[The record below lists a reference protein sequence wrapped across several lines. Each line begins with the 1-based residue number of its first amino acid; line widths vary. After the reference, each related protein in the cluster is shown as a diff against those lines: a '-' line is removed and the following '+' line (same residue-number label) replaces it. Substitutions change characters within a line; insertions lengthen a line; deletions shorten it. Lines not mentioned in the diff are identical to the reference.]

1 MKIGFTTQDVDV
13 RAFQLQEEC
22 GNRIFDPCIICL
34 VNHVYE
40 VEQKTHELL
49 EDKEL
54 WRETFR

>member
-13 RAFQLQEEC
+13 RAFQLQEEY

-49 EDKEL
+49 EE
-54 WRETFR
+54 